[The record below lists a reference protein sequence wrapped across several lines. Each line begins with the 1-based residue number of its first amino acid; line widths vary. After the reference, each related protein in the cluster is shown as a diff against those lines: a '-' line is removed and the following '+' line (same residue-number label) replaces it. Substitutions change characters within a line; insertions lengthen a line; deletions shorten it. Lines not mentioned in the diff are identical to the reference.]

1 VGDGILHPIKQA
13 CHNVPPVMLE
23 LVQRFQAFLQT
34 SAFPVRN
41 QLEDSGFWHGFLLR
55 CTWKEPQQCMA
66 MAIVNPKGISD
77 EDKAAEYEKMK
88 AALPVGNIVGT
99 TASLE
104 SLFVQEYSGN
114 SNPDVNTPCTLLAGV
129 PTLSETLCG
138 MTFKL
143 SPQSFFQVNTLGAER
158 LYETVGRLALGS
170 DSVLDTTLLDVCC
183 GTGTIGLTLAKRV
196 KQVIGV
202 EICEPA
208 VLDARANAIE
218 NHVANATFIAGPAEA
233 VLPSVTSSASGPVL
247 AIVDPPRSGL
257 SMSVI
262 KTLRACKGIQR
273 LVYVSCNP
281 TGTFVEDAVK

>member
-1 VGDGILHPIKQA
+1 
-13 CHNVPPVMLE
+13 MLE
-23 LVQRFQAFLQT
+23 LVQGFQAFLQT
-34 SAFPVRN
+34 SPFSVRN
-41 QLEDSGFWHGFLLR
+41 QAEDTGFWHGFLLR
-55 CTWKEPQQCMA
+55 CTWREPQQYMA
-66 MAIVNPKGISD
+66 MAIVNPKGVSD
-77 EDKAAEYEKMK
+77 DDKTAEYDRMK
-88 AALPVGNIVGT
+88 SALPIGAVPGT
-99 TASLE
+99 TASLQ

-114 SNPDVNTPCTLLAGV
+114 SNPDVNTPCVLLAGS

-143 SPQSFFQVNTLGAER
+143 SPQSFFQVNTLAAEK
-158 LYETVGRLALGS
+158 LYETVGELALGRGS
-170 DSVLDTTLLDVCC
+170 ALDTTLLDVCC
-183 GTGTIGLTLAKRV
+183 GTGTIGLTLASRV
-196 KQVIGV
+196 KHVIGV

-208 VLDARANAIE
+208 VRDARENASANGVE
-218 NHVANATFIAGPAEA
+218 NASFIAGPAEQ